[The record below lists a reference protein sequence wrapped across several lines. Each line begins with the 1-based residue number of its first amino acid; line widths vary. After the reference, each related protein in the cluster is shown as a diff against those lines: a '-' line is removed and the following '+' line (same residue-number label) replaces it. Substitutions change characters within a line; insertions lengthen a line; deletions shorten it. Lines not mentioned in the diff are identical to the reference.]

1 MRINNTQTNYFYG
14 DAVFQGGL
22 SALSGA
28 SFTNTVF
35 TTTSALSVI
44 NTGIGPALYVA
55 QAPGNYDI
63 ASFYDKDGIEVLHVG
78 NAPTP
83 GSTGKIGINESNP
96 GAELTVNGAISSNMD
111 TIVNELTVGKG
122 NNSLSGNTAFGIN
135 ALKNARST
143 SSTDSRAFAGM
154 NVALGYNAL
163 SANTQGWQ
171 NVAIGYNA
179 LARNLDSREQVAIG
193 AGALGKHTGPGYN
206 VAVGQSAMNESTTSQ
221 NNTVL
226 GYAAMY
232 SNTTGGSNVAV
243 GFGAMFN
250 NSVGGG
256 NTALG
261 SNVLYNIWNGSSNV
275 ALGGSA
281 LNNTNKISPSQL
293 TVGTRY
299 TISFIGSTDF
309 TLVGAVSNTIGLEFI
324 ATGQGTGNGT
334 VYLGSSASAI
344 NFNNVAVGSGALQT
358 NTIGINNTA
367 LGHQAGYGNNSANAN
382 LSGNSN
388 IFIGFRA
395 LGTDKGDNNCIV
407 IGSSAIGN
415 GSNTATWGNTSITK
429 HIFSTGNVGIGEVNP
444 TAALT
449 VNGAISS
456 NDGITVA
463 GGNSTQWNTAYTTI
477 TAITGISIF
486 NFSVGT
492 YTHTVPAEYR
502 FVDISLIGGGGG
514 GGGGASSTSTVLN
527 KRGGGGGGGGA
538 FTQVTYEVAD
548 FGTTTLYI
556 TAGTGGTGG
565 AGALANAGAGADGTS
580 GVVSCV
586 AKTNNNA
593 FSTGIAFASGGIGG
607 VGGGVGAGGTGGPGS
622 TLGSFAGGNGGL
634 ADSSTPSSVA
644 PGGDSPRAAG
654 GGGAGGSI
662 TASGGSGQ
670 DNGLGGRGSAAIYRI
685 ANTAVN
691 SNAVVEPTYRR
702 LLLAGG
708 GGGGGLFSRTGSA
721 GTNGGTGSTGGG
733 GAGGGATWS
742 AASPGNA
749 GAGGSGGSGYVRLY
763 YYN

>member
-1 MRINNTQTNYFYG
+1 MNIYNTQKNFFNNDVVIYG
-14 DAVFQGGL
+14 SL
-22 SALSGA
+22 SALSG
-28 SFTNTVF
+28 
-35 TTTSALSVI
+35 
-44 NTGIGPALYVA
+44 
-55 QAPGNYDI
+55 
-63 ASFYDKDGIEVLHVG
+63 
-78 NAPTP
+78 
-83 GSTGKIGINESNP
+83 STF
-96 GAELTVNGAISSNMD
+96 SNMD

-135 ALKNARST
+135 ALKNAQST
-143 SSTDSRAFAGM
+143 GSTDSRAFAGM

-193 AGALGKHTGPGYN
+193 AGALGKHTAHGYN

-232 SNTTGGSNVAV
+232 RNTTGGGNVAV

-275 ALGGSA
+275 ALGDSA

-395 LGTDKGDNNCIV
+395 LGTDNGDNNCIV

-429 HIFSTGNVGIGEVNP
+429 HIFSTGNVGIGEVDP
-444 TAALT
+444 KAALT
-449 VNGAISS
+449 VNGTISS
-456 NDGITVA
+456 N
-463 GGNSTQWNTAYTTI
+463 NT
-477 TAITGISIF
+477 
-486 NFSVGT
+486 
-492 YTHTVPAEYR
+492 
-502 FVDISLIGGGGG
+502 
-514 GGGGASSTSTVLN
+514 
-527 KRGGGGGGGGA
+527 
-538 FTQVTYEVAD
+538 
-548 FGTTTLYI
+548 
-556 TAGTGGTGG
+556 
-565 AGALANAGAGADGTS
+565 
-580 GVVSCV
+580 
-586 AKTNNNA
+586 
-593 FSTGIAFASGGIGG
+593 
-607 VGGGVGAGGTGGPGS
+607 
-622 TLGSFAGGNGGL
+622 
-634 ADSSTPSSVA
+634 
-644 PGGDSPRAAG
+644 
-654 GGGAGGSI
+654 I
-662 TASGGSGQ
+662 TASGGNSNQWNAAANYFTTYPIVTTFNYSPFNLIGSTST
-670 DNGLGGRGSAAIYRI
+670 NIPVFTVPVGRKFVCTSFGGNILETAAI
-685 ANTAVN
+685 V
-691 SNAVVEPTYRR
+691 S
-702 LLLAGG
+702 
-708 GGGGGLFSRTGSA
+708 
-721 GTNGGTGSTGGG
+721 
-733 GAGGGATWS
+733 
-742 AASPGNA
+742 
-749 GAGGSGGSGYVRLY
+749 AGGSCTVRLI
-763 YYN
+763 NSSRGNTSTIATNFTPATANILNIDNTNVFGNTNSVAASGGETVSLRISNAPIGFTTLSAAMFATGILI